1 MIKGLYR
8 SAAGMLP
15 LPYKQDLVTNNLAN
29 NDTAGFKQD
38 RSFIRDL
45 VEADLYLNANG
56 IAATNQPPAMIK
68 SDPPA
73 FRAAVGN
80 SSSVIEQVTDF
91 RQGRM
96 EMTGNDFN
104 LALEGNGFF
113 AIQTPDGVQYTRN
126 GQFAVGSNGSLV
138 TADGFTVLGSAGAQI

>member
-56 IAATNQPPAMIK
+56 IAATNQPPGDDQERSAGVPRR
-68 SDPPA
+68 SGQFQQCDRTGHRFQSGP
-73 FRAAVGN
+73 
-80 SSSVIEQVTDF
+80 D
-91 RQGRM
+91 
-96 EMTGNDFN
+96 GNDRQRFQP
-104 LALEGNGFF
+104 G
-113 AIQTPDGVQYTRN
+113 
-126 GQFAVGSNGSLV
+126 
-138 TADGFTVLGSAGAQI
+138 AGG